1 MATIKF
7 KRGGATPTGLGLTA
21 GEAAWKYSTNQLYVG
36 VTSDPPIWIG
46 AQIEDSPTWA
56 NGSTMMLATQNAI
69 NTQFMPKSGGTFTGI
84 VRLQNQIGICFGDA
98 DSTNYIGIR
107 APTTVATNYT
117 LTLPDNDGDSGYVL
131 STDGSGVLS
140 WIATGAATSVSITD
154 SNADDRTIYLAG
166 ATSAGSRT
174 LYIDTTGLTY
184 NSSTNLLANNGGLNL
199 GGNLNVAGTS
209 TLTGNV
215 TASGDL
221 TVTGSLTVNG
231 TTTTVNSNT
240 MTVDDPLIVLGTS
253 GGVAISAS
261 DSAKDRGVVF
271 TYFDTAGRTGFFG
284 FDASTSR
291 FTYVAI
297 GATVTNEIIS
307 GGTAGD
313 AQFRSL
319 YLTMP
324 SGAFVGGLTLTALAA
339 NRTYTLPDHT
349 GSVVVPSDLGTSDY
363 ILKSNGTTSQ
373 PTWIN
378 ANAAGFTA
386 YAAGRL
392 TNNPKIALSGDV
404 TATGVTFDG
413 TSNITINTTIAANS
427 VELGTDTTGQ
437 YARTIASTGSGLSIT
452 TAELTDGTDYT
463 ISLAKINS
471 GIDFGPFAFTTGEFT
486 NNGSGT
492 VAIGIVDGGSY

>member
-7 KRGGATPTGLGLTA
+7 KRGGTTPTGLTA

-36 VTSDPPIWIG
+36 VTSNPPIWIG

-117 LTLPDNDGDSGYVL
+117 LTLPTDDGESGYVL
-131 STDGSGVLS
+131 STDGSGALS
-140 WIATGAATSVSITD
+140 WIATGAATTVSITD
-154 SNADDRTIYLAG
+154 SGTDDRTIYLAG

-174 LYIDTTGLTY
+174 LYVDTTGLTY

-261 DSAKDRGVVF
+261 DSDKDRGVVF

-324 SGAFVGGLTLTALAA
+324 SGAFVGGLTLTALAT

-427 VELGTDTTGQ
+427 VVLGTATTGQ
-437 YARTIASTGSGLSIT
+437 YARTIASSGSGLSIT
-452 TAELTDGTDYT
+452 VAELTDGTDYT
-463 ISLAKINS
+463 ISLTKITS
-471 GIDFGPFAFTTGEFT
+471 GIDFGTFAFTTGEFT